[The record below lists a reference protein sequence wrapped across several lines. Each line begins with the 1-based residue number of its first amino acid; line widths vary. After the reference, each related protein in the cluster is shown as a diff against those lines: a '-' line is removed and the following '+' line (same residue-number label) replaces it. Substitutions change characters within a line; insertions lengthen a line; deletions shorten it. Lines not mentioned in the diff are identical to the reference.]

1 MAYDI
6 HAYATLGLLHQLIQ
20 GVNADAPDSADV
32 QRVRESLASAVA
44 DTRAGHRDLSVRLSS
59 PAAQRLRA
67 ASIEV
72 RRRLREQWDAG

>member
-1 MAYDI
+1 
-6 HAYATLGLLHQLIQ
+6 LHQLIP

-44 DTRAGHRDLSVRLSS
+44 DTRAGPRDLGVRLSS

>member
-1 MAYDI
+1 
-6 HAYATLGLLHQLIQ
+6 LG
-20 GVNADAPDSADV
+20 
-32 QRVRESLASAVA
+32 
-44 DTRAGHRDLSVRLSS
+44 VRLSS